1 MSFYISRQ
9 VPVQDNKT
17 KDFIAIM
24 TVFEPISFDNE
35 EEAKKYADLFGI
47 LKNTS
52 YDIVDSDS
60 MELYYSNL
68 LDYEISCCN
77 S

>member
-1 MSFYISRQ
+1 MSFYLSRQ
-9 VPVQDNKT
+9 VPVQDSKT
-17 KDFIAIM
+17 KDCTAIM
-24 TVFEPISFDNE
+24 TIFEPISFVNE

-68 LDYEISCCN
+68 LNYDVPCCCP
-77 S
+77 